1 MFDQELREAF
11 GGREAT
17 TGSAVWTAGGKVV
30 RVWGLDVRP
39 GAAGGVQV
47 AITGCAISGFGP

>member
-1 MFDQELREAF
+1 MFYQELLEAV

-17 TGSAVWTAGGKVV
+17 SRSAVWTAGGKVV

-39 GAAGGVQV
+39 EAAGGVQGAV
-47 AITGCAISGFGP
+47 TWCPISGFGP